1 MLRIL
6 RLLWIGFIASGIF
19 LADCRNNAVL
29 AQGDPPS
36 PASLSMETAVAPE
49 PAAALPAN
57 TSAPALIVNQSRE
70 SWKIRFERIVSKKP
84 PTDNVDQKIEVFKG
98 DVNAIF
104 RWIRRERD
112 TYFTLRKNQEI
123 TLREIKDL
131 SEKRESDLDKSL
143 NRIELLKS
151 RIGDLQGRKDLDR
164 RQRLISDGRKS
175 ESQRSRVEQDIIRIE
190 KLLSA
195 YNLSPEETKE
205 NNLKLQELRDELEY
219 INYDIQDI
227 KAEIEY
233 VEVSLKDRAD
243 EKERLEKEQKIIFA
257 EINDIRDDFNL
268 LNQYHLTLSDNSI
281 VTDDYLEQIDD
292 HAALILLP
300 ESEKNEFKM
309 IMSATFAGLVLSV
322 IVGFFVVSYKDE
334 YVRKSIFSNQ
344 SGIQFIT
351 LFSLVIAIILFGIL
365 GVLGDKELAALLGGL
380 SGYILGKVGDGIGR
394 SRPPAQAVDQQP
406 KGPDP
411 VVPG

>member
-6 RLLWIGFIASGIF
+6 SLFGIGFIATGIF
-19 LADCRNNAVL
+19 LADCQNNAVL

-36 PASLSMETAVAPE
+36 PASLSMEPPVAPE

-84 PTDNVDQKIEVFKG
+84 PADSVDKKIEVFKG

-151 RIGDLQGRKDLDR
+151 RIDDLQGRKDLDR
-164 RQRLISDGRKS
+164 RQRLISDERKS
-175 ESQRSRVEQDIIRIE
+175 ESRRSRVEQDIVRIE
-190 KLLSA
+190 KLLGA
-195 YNLSPEETKE
+195 YDIPQEEIVE
-205 NNLKLQELRDELEY
+205 NNIKLQELREELDY
-219 INYDIQDI
+219 INYNIQDI

-233 VEVSLKDRAD
+233 VELNLKSRAD
-243 EKERLEKEQKIIFA
+243 EKEILEKEQKVILT
-257 EINDIRDDFNL
+257 EINNIRDDFNL
-268 LNQYHLTLSDNSI
+268 LNQYNLTLSDNSI
-281 VTDDYLEQIDD
+281 ATDDYLEQIDD
-292 HAALILLP
+292 QAALILLP

-394 SRPPAQAVDQQP
+394 SKPPAQTVDPQT
-406 KGPDP
+406 KGADP